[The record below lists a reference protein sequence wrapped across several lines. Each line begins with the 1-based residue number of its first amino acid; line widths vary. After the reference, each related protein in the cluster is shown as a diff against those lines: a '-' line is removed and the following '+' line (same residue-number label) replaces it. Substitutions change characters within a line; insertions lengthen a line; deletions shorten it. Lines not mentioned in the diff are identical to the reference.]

1 MDDRGFSFT
10 AGFSFIIADCSLI
23 AAFLPV
29 DLSYLFIFLIC
40 LSFLPAYLFS
50 HCPSVRHRLKPL
62 RNECLILIDNHAISL
77 MIIIEHILIKIFL
90 FIKL

>member
-1 MDDRGFSFT
+1 M
-10 AGFSFIIADCSLI
+10 
-23 AAFLPV
+23 
-29 DLSYLFIFLIC
+29 
-40 LSFLPAYLFS
+40 PAYLFS
-50 HCPSVRHRLKPL
+50 HCPSVRHQLKQL

>member
-1 MDDRGFSFT
+1 M
-10 AGFSFIIADCSLI
+10 
-23 AAFLPV
+23 PV

-40 LSFLPAYLFS
+40 LSFLPAYLFLTVI
-50 HCPSVRHRLKPL
+50 VRHRLKPL